1 MKKNK
6 NALELLNER
15 AIKLARKITLAELET
30 DTNRSGSFR
39 DYVQFNLGSDAYAFD
54 TSIVKEVL
62 EPEEIVAVPCTPD
75 FIKGVVSV
83 RGHICPVI
91 DLCSFLGLPG
101 RDNRVDEAS
110 GNKVLFLSSSEMG
123 FGVLI
128 DEITDVFS
136 VLDEDIKPLS
146 VSNAASDRF
155 SVGIINERI
164 VVLDGSK
171 ILVDPALIVNEVVGG
186 SIRNT

>member
-30 DTNRSGSFR
+30 DTNRSGNSR

-75 FIKGVVSV
+75 FIKGIVSV

-101 RDNRVDEAS
+101 RDNRVDEVS

-136 VLDEDIKPLS
+136 VLDEEIKPLS
-146 VSNAASDRF
+146 VGSAASDRF

-171 ILVDPALIVNEVVGG
+171 ILIDPALIVNEVVGG
-186 SIRNT
+186 SISNR